1 MYTEAVTRLSEDS
14 LVCVLHSQFLLYVME
29 KPLLARRALLMAE
42 ARNPALDELFV
53 VFKTKK
59 HLEENAFQSL
69 DIMALVTSEK
79 HRQASSLHD
88 HRCCT
93 LLVDFWK
100 ALAESKVGPPA
111 QYGPTGNLGTT

>member
-1 MYTEAVTRLSEDS
+1 
-14 LVCVLHSQFLLYVME
+14 
-29 KPLLARRALLMAE
+29 
-42 ARNPALDELFV
+42 V

-79 HRQASSLHD
+79 HRQASSFSD

-93 LLVDFWK
+93 LLVEFWK
-100 ALAESKVGPPA
+100 ALAESKVDLDTQ
-111 QYGPTGNLGTT
+111 QYAHTKYSVTP